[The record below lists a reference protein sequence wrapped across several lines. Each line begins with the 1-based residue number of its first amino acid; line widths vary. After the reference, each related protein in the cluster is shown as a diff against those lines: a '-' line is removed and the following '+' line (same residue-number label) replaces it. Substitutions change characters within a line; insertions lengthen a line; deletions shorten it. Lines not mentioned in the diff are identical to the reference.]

1 MWPPLIGWESPSQPD
16 TSVPLYFNL
25 PLITKTVMIYTV
37 PGSTNGN
44 CIKIVLLHYRVI
56 IRSRNHHHTHTLTL
70 TLSHML
76 WLLWSPTLGVCL
88 LWTCQSVQPGESLR
102 QSEYIVSNYTVNTV
116 NTVNVTRQGYVAAL
130 TTNKGWTLITGDQTT
145 DGGDHNTPRT
155 IPQTWH

>member
-1 MWPPLIGWESPSQPD
+1 MTSSDRLESQPD

-44 CIKIVLLHYRVI
+44 CIKIVLLQHQVI
-56 IRSRNHHHTHTLTL
+56 IRSRNHHHTHTLTHAL
-70 TLSHML
+70 IALESIIR
-76 WLLWSPTLGVCL
+76 VCL

-102 QSEYIVSNYTVNTV
+102 QSEYIGSNYTVNTV